1 MFRRR
6 KLVRGY
12 LPYVW
17 GAALGLLV
25 AFILSAIFGVGGT
38 PQLFLFGLLPA
49 IGGTVCERI
58 LSRH

>member
-1 MFRRR
+1 M
-6 KLVRGY
+6 RGY